1 MANRQRFKAPERE
14 LIYSTRNV
22 EVSYGSGQWIAFEL
36 ADRVITSDA
45 NGYQRVFGHVTS
57 DTNTKGQRSKVISK
71 GWPMYATPGHIRPVG
86 SDWKVS

>member
-1 MANRQRFKAPERE
+1 MGNRMRFKDYEKE
-14 LIYSTRNV
+14 LIASSKMV

-36 ADRVITSDA
+36 SEQVITKDD

-71 GWPMYATPGHIRPVG
+71 GWPMYGTPGHIRPVG